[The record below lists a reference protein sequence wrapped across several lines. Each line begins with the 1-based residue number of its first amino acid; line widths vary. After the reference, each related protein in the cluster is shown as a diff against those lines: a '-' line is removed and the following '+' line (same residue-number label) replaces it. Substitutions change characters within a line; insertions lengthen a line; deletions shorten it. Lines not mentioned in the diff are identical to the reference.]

1 VIGEGEM
8 DEAPMLYIG
17 ERVGTRNGPSV
28 DVAVDPLEGTEV
40 VACGLHNA
48 QSVIA
53 IADRGSLLHA
63 PDIYMEKL
71 ACGPELAG
79 KLSLD
84 DPAEVTLRKASLIT
98 GKALSELTVMVLDRK
113 RHERL
118 ISILREAG
126 VRIRLLGHGDV
137 AGAIAAA
144 LPDSDVDLYMGSG
157 GAPEGVLAAA
167 ALRCLGGEL
176 QGRLLPEGPFELQR
190 CLQMGLD
197 HPARMLTMEDMVGT
211 GDVIFAATGVTSG
224 EFLNGVRFIGKDRA
238 ETHSVIMRAQSRTIR
253 YIRSIH
259 YLPGKDI
266 PQVIPARPD
275 AAWR

>member
-1 VIGEGEM
+1 MERELALEIVRVTELGALSSARWIGRGDKNAADDAATTAIRSMFDSVSIDGTVVIGEGEM

-17 ERVGTRNGPSV
+17 ERVGNQSGPSV

-53 IADRGSLLHA
+53 IADKGSLLHA

-84 DPAEVTLRKASLIT
+84 EPAEVTLRKAGMIT

-113 RHERL
+113 RHEGL

-126 VRIRLLGHGDV
+126 VRIKLINHGDV

-157 GAPEGVLAAA
+157 EHRKVSSPLPHCAAWAASFRAGCCPKAPSRCSAACRWA
-167 ALRCLGGEL
+167 W
-176 QGRLLPEGPFELQR
+176 
-190 CLQMGLD
+190 
-197 HPARMLTMEDMVGT
+197 
-211 GDVIFAATGVTSG
+211 
-224 EFLNGVRFIGKDRA
+224 
-238 ETHSVIMRAQSRTIR
+238 TIR
-253 YIRSIH
+253 HGCCPWRIWSAPAMSSSPP
-259 YLPGKDI
+259 PG
-266 PQVIPARPD
+266 
-275 AAWR
+275 